1 MAPTPPRIEFETDIF
16 SSTGLTLLV
25 DGTAQSHVDAADPT
39 HLFFEYVRRI
49 GHVIDAMGMP
59 GEPLRA
65 LHLGGGAMT
74 LPRYL
79 AATRPDSVQHVVD
92 LDGEL
97 IDHVLARLPLPAGA
111 RIAVQIGD
119 AASVIA
125 ELGAAP
131 PFDLVIVDL
140 YDHLQA
146 PDFVETREFMGGC
159 LGLLSTRG
167 LLVVNVADAA
177 GLARLRA
184 QARAVARAAPS
195 AELLVTG
202 DAAVLAGT
210 EEGNTVLVA
219 APAGLPDGL
228 VERLAAH
235 GPHPAAVLTG
245 ERLDFVLWGA
255 C

>member
-49 GHVIDAMGMP
+49 GHVIDAMGLP

-65 LHLGGGAMT
+65 LHLGGGALT

-79 AATRPDSVQHVVD
+79 AATRPDSAQHVVD
-92 LDGEL
+92 IDGEL
-97 IDHVLARLPLPAGA
+97 VDRVLERLPLPAGVDVV
-111 RIAVQIGD
+111 VQIGD
-119 AASVIA
+119 AASVIG
-125 ELGAAP
+125 ELGDAT

-140 YDHLQA
+140 YQRLQA
-146 PDFVETREFMGGC
+146 PGFVETREFMAGC
-159 LGLLSTRG
+159 LALLSDRG

-177 GLARLRA
+177 GLGRLRA
-184 QARAVARAAPS
+184 QARAVARASPS

-202 DAAVLAGT
+202 DAAVLAGA

-219 APAGLPDGL
+219 APSGLPDGL
-228 VERLAAH
+228 AGRLAAH
-235 GPHPAAVLTG
+235 GPHPAEVLTA